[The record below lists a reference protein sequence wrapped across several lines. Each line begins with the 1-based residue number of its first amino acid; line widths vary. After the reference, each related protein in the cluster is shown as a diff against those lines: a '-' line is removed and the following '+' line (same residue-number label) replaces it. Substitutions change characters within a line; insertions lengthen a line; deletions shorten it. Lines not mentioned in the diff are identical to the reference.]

1 MKLPVFAL
9 AAVLALAPGAT
20 FAHGQAPAAAHGGQ
34 VQDAQGTWVEFVVNG
49 EHVEVYVMNEEGA
62 PLPAVQITGTATVMV
77 GGKPQKVNSPPDRA
91 TCLQARSLNLL
102 WARPLPRFPSRS
114 RARRRRPALQ
124 ALLEDSMCLNSGRD
138 QQLA

>member
-77 GGKPQKVNSPPDRA
+77 GGKPQKVQLTPGQGNMLTGTLPEPAMGKTIA
-91 TCLQARSLNLL
+91 TVSLKIAGKTATARF
-102 WARPLPRFPSRS
+102 AG
-114 RARRRRPALQ
+114 AA
-124 ALLEDSMCLNSGRD
+124 
-138 QQLA
+138 